1 MSKKQSPVSNKPVA
15 ETYQHIYR
23 GKVQEVAVSV
33 HINYAEGH
41 ITLCDHN
48 PANPTATQGK
58 QWKFA
63 KREIDFMQGWHDIL
77 DAMKSAITEAT
88 ARLKAYQDAEE
99 KAKVELAAKMDAE
112 YKAHNRN

>member
-63 KREIDFMQGWHDIL
+63 KREIDFMQGWQDIL
-77 DAMKSAITEAT
+77 DAMKAAVADAT
-88 ARLKAYQDAEE
+88 ARLEAYQKQEE
-99 KAKVELAAKMDAE
+99 KEKALLAVKLAQA
-112 YKAHNRN
+112 